1 MDTFGFFFISWP
13 CSVFETM
20 ELSQR
25 LKKYL
30 GKEPRIDYSVYLAES
45 SELIGDVRLGKD
57 CSIWPQAVL
66 RADINS
72 IEIDEGTN
80 IQDGAIVHLADEY
93 GVVVGRRVTVGHGAI
108 LHACTIEDNCLIGMR
123 ATILDGAHVGEGSII
138 GAHALITKGM
148 KVPPRSLVL
157 GVPAKVVRPVTDEEY
172 QGILKSAHKYVQ
184 IARRYKKL
192 ETL

>member
-1 MDTFGFFFISWP
+1 
-13 CSVFETM
+13 M